1 MDVSFTEGGGIK
13 TRKRRGRRAAAAQE
27 GGNDATAG
35 EWTATVEKVAAT
47 PATSG
52 TQLAPIQTGSGL
64 GHGNAGL
71 GHGQSKPKA
80 PAVVV
85 LAPAKKKMAK
95 VMLVPKGK
103 SSHRTLKRV
112 FKAKRVHMTVDHSA
126 KTQKRRRQLVQRIDT
141 MTDEQLRSATVAA
154 QLSRRESVALTP
166 TPLLRQMLRDYQTMK
181 GMLL

>member
-1 MDVSFTEGGGIK
+1 MSAALVQTPATEYKEVQMDVSYAEGGGIK

-27 GGNDATAG
+27 GGDAV
-35 EWTATVEKVAAT
+35 ATVEKVA
-47 PATSG
+47 PAPAPSD
-52 TQLAPIQTGSGL
+52 TQLAPVSQTGG
-64 GHGNAGL
+64 GH
-71 GHGQSKPKA
+71 KPKA

-103 SSHRTLKRV
+103 HHARTLKRT

-141 MTDEQLRSATVAA
+141 MTDEQLRNATVAA